1 MQRMLEVQVKKID
14 HMIFSLVKRNIDRTS
29 RKFNEIIKR
38 DFTVNNMYGNLFFYL
53 VQQHYL
59 IDLVIDLMQNKN
71 IVVLIL

>member
-1 MQRMLEVQVKKID
+1 MLEVQVKKKD

-59 IDLVIDLMQNKN
+59 IDLVIDLMQNKT

>member
-1 MQRMLEVQVKKID
+1 MLEVQVKKID

>member
-1 MQRMLEVQVKKID
+1 MKKID